1 MWLRNPVAAEFMW
14 QSDHVAAEPQ
24 HSRNRPLP
32 LRSGFTPLAPA
43 PIRTG
48 CTPHRIAATQVM
60 RPIAHPPTPS
70 WKAETRES
78 FRIAGPLALANLLQM
93 LTYAIDVMFIARLG
107 ADELAASAL
116 TIAVFGL
123 IVWSL
128 QALTG
133 AVAPI
138 MSAELGARGPALR
151 PVRRAMRM
159 AMWLSLIVSI
169 FGMGL
174 CALAGP
180 LMRTTGQEAHIT
192 ELAVSYMNV
201 MLWSVTPMVL
211 AGVLRSYVSTLGRP
225 IFATLITAIGIGVN
239 ALGNWVFIF
248 GNLGAPEMGL
258 PGAAVATFITSLAI
272 VAMYA
277 AFIRFDPRL
286 HRYHIMGFFWR
297 PDWARFKDIV
307 RIGTP
312 ISITIIAEA
321 GVFGAAAFLMGR
333 IGGLELAAHTLAL
346 NLAAFAFQV
355 PFGVGQAATI
365 RVGYFFGARDAVG
378 MARAGWTSVAM
389 GTGFMVL
396 TCAAMV
402 FTPEALLSVYIDP
415 FDPANEELVS
425 LAIGFLLIAAAFQL
439 VDAVQAVAAGALR
452 GLQDTR
458 IPMWIAIFSYWV
470 PGFGL
475 AAGLGL
481 YTPLAGTGVWLG
493 LATGLAFAA
502 VLLLHRWKNR
512 EKLGLTTRAA

>member
-1 MWLRNPVAAEFMW
+1 
-14 QSDHVAAEPQ
+14 
-24 HSRNRPLP
+24 
-32 LRSGFTPLAPA
+32 
-43 PIRTG
+43 
-48 CTPHRIAATQVM
+48 M
-60 RPIAHPPTPS
+60 RPIAHPPTPG
-70 WKAETRES
+70 WKAETHET

-116 TIAVFGL
+116 TVALFGL

-128 QALTG
+128 QSLTG

-159 AMWLSLIVSI
+159 ALWLSLIVSA
-169 FGMGL
+169 FGMAL

-180 LMRTTGQEAHIT
+180 IMRATGQEPHIT
-192 ELAVSYMNV
+192 ALAVSYMEV
-201 MLWSVTPMVL
+201 LLWSVAPMVI
-211 AGVLRSYVSTLGRP
+211 AGVLRNYVSTLGRP
-225 IFATLITAIGIGVN
+225 IFATLITAVGIGVN
-239 ALGNWVFIF
+239 AFANWVFIF
-248 GNLGAPEMGL
+248 GNLGAPAMGL
-258 PGAAVATFITSLAI
+258 PGAALATLITSLAI

-277 AFIRFDPRL
+277 LAIRLDPRL

-297 PDWARFKDIV
+297 PDWARFRDIV

-312 ISITIIAEA
+312 IAITIVAEA

-333 IGGLELAAHTLAL
+333 LGGLELAAHTLAL

-365 RVGYFFGARDAVG
+365 RVGYFYGARDPVG
-378 MARAGWTSVAM
+378 MARAGWTSIGM
-389 GTGFMVL
+389 GTGFMVF
-396 TCAAMV
+396 TASAMLLV
-402 FTPEALLSVYIDP
+402 PRTLLSAYVDP
-415 FDPANEELVS
+415 ADPANAQLVS
-425 LAIGFLLIAAAFQL
+425 VAVGFLAIAAAFQL
-439 VDAVQAVAAGALR
+439 SDGVQAVAAGALR

-481 YTPLAGTGVWLG
+481 FTPLAGTGVWIG
-493 LATGLAFAA
+493 LATGLTFAA
-502 VLLLHRWKNR
+502 ALLLYRWHAR
-512 EKLGLTTRAA
+512 ENLGLTMRAP